1 MINKSRKENFD
12 YLYDDTN
19 HIDNYLSNINTEP
32 SSQNYFYIPNF
43 DRNHFDYWKFNN
55 IYPRMHS
62 LHNTIHNSREKSHY
76 SQDRKTYPLRLIR
89 PSSYNDNYD
98 KYSTSQNTTSK
109 NTKEFNFWEKNLSSL
124 SFNKYKRMR
133 RNNYNNY
140 QRIQNNINSYRNDF
154 LIHYT
159 NSLNNSIDKD
169 NKFNKTNDFFININN
184 ANNEIAQSFDVENL
198 GSIKVKK
205 NKNLKNRAKL
215 NKEINNFNDL
225 EKKINKKMKVY
236 QKEYYSNN
244 GTLDY
249 NNDEAKNKRRIFI
262 DKFLSNNIEISNTN
276 SNKKIKK
283 KKENEE
289 EINNLKKDMKRDFTF
304 KYNNKEMKKD
314 KDKDENINSNFIK
327 YLEKD
332 NEKYIQMNLIYKQ
345 LLDSFFFFINQLSKK
360 YSFKNEIKDVN
371 YYLSNAKDLSNILID
386 LELHLNNVIKM
397 NEIDKNKVNTN
408 LSYNNYQKENKAD
421 NEQELLAKSQFIT
434 IKTEKKIKNKEI
446 VKNAKNSRNLNRSKQ
461 FLTQNNNKSVFST
474 KNNDKTIKNDSLNCF
489 GNINESNITEKS
501 KGKYKVIKIQKNN
514 GKLNKMMNKLNMGFF
529 SPNQYSIRNK
539 IINST
544 NKTDALKKN
553 ESNDLKSIINPKY
566 LKENNFKYQ

>member
-1 MINKSRKENFD
+1 MLNKSRKENFD

-19 HIDNYLSNINTEP
+19 HLDNYISNLNTEP
-32 SSQNYFYIPNF
+32 SSQNYFYMPNF

-55 IYPRMHS
+55 IYPRIHS
-62 LHNTIHNSREKSHY
+62 LHNTIHNSREKSNY
-76 SQDRKTYPLRLIR
+76 SQERKPYPLRLIK
-89 PSSYNDNYD
+89 PSSYNENYE
-98 KYSTSQNTTSK
+98 KYSTSQNTASK
-109 NTKEFNFWEKNLSSL
+109 NIKDFNYWDRNLSNL
-124 SFNKYKRMR
+124 SINKYKRMR

-169 NKFNKTNDFFININN
+169 NKINKTNDFFININN

-198 GSIKVKK
+198 GNIKVKK

-225 EKKINKKMKVY
+225 EKKINKKMRGY
-236 QKEYYSNN
+236 QREYYSNN
-244 GTLDY
+244 GTFDY
-249 NNDEAKNKRRIFI
+249 NNDEIKTKRRILL

-289 EINNLKKDMKRDFTF
+289 DMNNLKKDIQNNYNFNT
-304 KYNNKEMKKD
+304 NNKEKEKEN
-314 KDKDENINSNFIK
+314 KDENINSNFIK

-360 YSFKNEIKDVN
+360 YSFKTEIKDVN

-386 LELHLNNVIKM
+386 LELHLNNVIKR
-397 NEIDKNKVNTN
+397 NEIEKNNINTN
-408 LSYNNYQKENKAD
+408 LSYNNCQKENKAD

-434 IKTEKKIKNKEI
+434 ITTEKKAKNKEI
-446 VKNAKNSRNLNRSKQ
+446 AKNTKNSRNLIRTKQ
-461 FLTQNNNKSVFST
+461 FLTQNNNKSIYST
-474 KNNDKTIKNDSLNCF
+474 KNNEKNESSNCY
-489 GNINESNITEKS
+489 GNINEKS
-501 KGKYKVIKIQKNN
+501 KGKYKVIKIQKHN
-514 GKLNKMMNKLNMGFF
+514 GINKMMNKLNMGCF
-529 SPNQYSIRNK
+529 SPNQCNIRNK

-544 NKTDALKKN
+544 NKTDILKKN